1 MPIITI
7 SRGICSGG
15 TQVAELLHAKLG
27 WPILGQEETSIAAA
41 KAYRMTEEEL
51 LRGLYLPANLYE
63 RFTQRKTRYLLAT
76 SATITDQFGDGDGIY
91 HGLAGQFLF
100 HDLCT
105 AFKVRIVAPM
115 ALRIQ
120 TAMFRQSLTR
130 DQANRFIRTADDH
143 RLHLGSADIR
153 RRRQRPRSL

>member
-27 WPILGQEETSIAAA
+27 WPILGQEETSKAAA

-76 SATITDQFGDGDGIY
+76 SATITEVLGDGNGIY

-100 HDLCT
+100 QQSQSNAAQSACWDEYPPNDT
-105 AFKVRIVAPM
+105 AQPG
-115 ALRIQ
+115 Q
-120 TAMFRQSLTR
+120 TPS
-130 DQANRFIRTADDH
+130 H
-143 RLHLGSADIR
+143 RYCHYPTPPTCNTPQKSKAT
-153 RRRQRPRSL
+153 P